1 MTNAAEGFRT
11 AIGAAGITP
20 PDTLEADGKLH
31 RFSSNG
37 KRGDDAGWYVFH
49 SDGIAA
55 GTFGDWRTGISETWR
70 EDVGRK
76 LAPMEEQAYRERIAA
91 AQQARDAE
99 AAKREAAARQAADA
113 ILGQAQPCPSD
124 HPYLVKKKIQP
135 HDAQICDGNLLAQHG
150 IRFAD
155 DFPVGPV
162 LIVPLVDI
170 NSEKKACLAGLQL
183 IDSRGEK
190 RFLPGCSMAGKF
202 YILKGDKNK
211 PQRLICE
218 GFATAATLRE
228 ATGLTVFAA
237 MNAGNLCRVAKSVRR
252 AVPDKVLL
260 IVADDDAETQ
270 TKIGKNPGIEAAT
283 ETAAAVG
290 GLVVVPDFGQDRP
303 AGLSDFNDLAIA
315 RGIQEVKRQIEST
328 DRELLN
334 IRVGARIVR
343 ASDVTPESVAWL
355 WPGKFALGKV
365 SMIAGSPGL
374 GKSQVSCSVA
384 AIVSRGN
391 RWPVDRSSASQ
402 GTIVFLSAEDDPAD
416 TIIPRLMAAGADLDR
431 VRLLEAIRSSR
442 GGGER
447 AFDLGRDLGN
457 LERLLRELGD
467 VRMIVI
473 DPISAYLGKTDSH
486 SNAEIRALLHPLAKL
501 AGEHRAAVVGITHLN
516 KGGQQTRDPTQSAL
530 QRVTGSI
537 AFTAA
542 ARAVWMVIRDP
553 DDPKRRL
560 FLPAKNNLAEDQSGL
575 AFKVVGRQLENGI
588 RTSCVEWEKASISI
602 NLDEFLSPGAD
613 DIKRSRS
620 TLVEASEF
628 LGEALAGG
636 PVTVADLKADAR
648 NAGRGWRTVED
659 AKASLG
665 VISRSTGF
673 GKDKVWYW
681 GFPEDLDRKLP
692 TVGRSLRPTVKPAPE
707 ARSSLDRTLRPKEG
721 DLRPK
726 AEKTE
731 APAGA
736 DEV

>member
-1 MTNAAEGFRT
+1 MSDPVEEFRAA
-11 AIGAAGITP
+11 IHSAGLNP
-20 PDTLEADGKLH
+20 PEVIAPDGKLH
-31 RFSSNG
+31 RFASNG
-37 KRGDDAGWYVFH
+37 QRGDDAGWYVFH

-76 LAPMEEQAYRERIAA
+76 LAPIEEQAYRERIAA

-99 AAKREAAARQAADA
+99 AAKRETAARLAAEA
-113 ILGQAQPCPSD
+113 ILDQAQPCPSD
-124 HPYLVKKKIQP
+124 HPYIVKKKIQP
-135 HDAQICDGNLLAQHG
+135 HDAKICDGNLLAQHG
-150 IRFAD
+150 IHFAD
-155 DFPVGPV
+155 EFPVGAV
-162 LIVPLVDI
+162 LIVPLVEI
-170 NSEKKACLAGLQL
+170 SLGKKACLAGLQL

-202 YILKGDKNK
+202 YLLKGDKAK

-218 GFATAATLRE
+218 GFATAATLHE

-237 MNAGNLCRVAKSVRR
+237 MNAGNLRRVAEGVRR
-252 AVPDKVLL
+252 AVPNKALL
-260 IVADDDAETQ
+260 ICGDDDAETQ
-270 TKIGKNPGIEAAT
+270 AKTGKNPGIEAAT
-283 ETAAAVG
+283 EAAAAAN

-303 AGLSDFNDLAIA
+303 AGASDFNDLAIA
-315 RGIQEVKRQIEST
+315 RGIQDVKRQIESA

-391 RWPVDRSSASQ
+391 RWPVDRTSASP

-431 VRLLEAIRSSR
+431 VHLLEAIRS
-442 GGGER
+442 GKGER

-457 LERLLRELGD
+457 LDRLLRELGD

-501 AGEHRAAVVGITHLN
+501 AGEHRAAAVGITHLN

-613 DIKRSRS
+613 DSKRSRS

-665 VISRSTGF
+665 VVSRSTGF
-673 GKDKVWYW
+673 GKEKVWYW

-692 TVGRSLRPTVKPAPE
+692 TLDRTLRPTVKPAPE
-707 ARSSLDRTLRPKEG
+707 ADPSLDRTLRPKEG

-726 AEKTE
+726 AENAE